1 MPSSQESESNPRD
14 LELKIMKNIKCE
26 LCDCRA
32 NAYCE
37 SDEASLCWS
46 CDSNVHSAN
55 FIVEKHS
62 RILLCQICQSPTP
75 WTATGPKLGPTLSLC
90 QFCVVPQ
97 NVASLQFHH
106 QDHLHSGS
114 STTRDFD
121 HRHHHSG
128 DDEENQVVP
137 LSPPPPVSS

>member
-14 LELKIMKNIKCE
+14 LELKIMKKIKCE
-26 LCDCRA
+26 LCNCRA

-37 SDEASLCWS
+37 SDEASLCWR
-46 CDSNVHSAN
+46 CDANVHSAN

-90 QFCVVPQ
+90 QFCVIPQ
-97 NVASLQFHH
+97 NVASLQIHNH
-106 QDHLHSGS
+106 QDNRHSAS
-114 STTRDFD
+114 PTNRDLAD
-121 HRHHHSG
+121 
-128 DDEENQVVP
+128 DDEDNQVVP
-137 LSPPPPVSS
+137 LSPPPISS